1 MFTPIMNVVSLIL
14 AFVVGLSIAKPLYL
28 ADRDAVS
35 PPITNPTAK
44 AVWRVGETQTIT
56 WDVAAL
62 NGATPSNPLAKIIL
76 GTLTADGQER
86 LMFETPLVSG
96 FPILGGNVSLT
107 VPSVPPADNYIV
119 CLFGTADDISAA
131 FSIVGGDASSTS
143 APATSDSAAPTSS
156 ATIPS
161 TADDAASRTAT
172 HPKTEPTVGSA
183 TQPASS
189 SASTPA
195 SETAASSAATNA
207 SSSSAAVSGSG
218 TSSTSGFPSSVT
230 TTTTAAGTSGARSS
244 SIAHAQYWGA
254 LCVMWLAYTF
264 F

>member
-1 MFTPIMNVVSLIL
+1 MHPVSLIL

-35 PPITNPTAK
+35 PPITNPAAK

-131 FSIVGGDASSTS
+131 FSIVDGDASSTPAPTTS
-143 APATSDSAAPTSS
+143 ASAAPTSS
-156 ATIPS
+156 VTIPS
-161 TADDAASRTAT
+161 TADDAASKTAT
-172 HPKTEPTVGSA
+172 HHATEPTV
-183 TQPASS
+183 
-189 SASTPA
+189 ASTAGAETGSVTTHA
-195 SETAASSAATNA
+195 SETTASSTVVDAP
-207 SSSSAAVSGSG
+207 SSSTAVSGSG
-218 TSSTSGFPSSVT
+218 SSSTSSFPSSAAAT
-230 TTTTAAGTSGARSS
+230 TTAAGAAGTSGALSHSVTR
-244 SIAHAQYWGA
+244 AQYWGA
-254 LCVMWLAYTF
+254 LCVAWLVYTLF
-264 F
+264 